1 MSVSQVASYKLRQ
14 LFSDKVVNKR
24 LARLKEVSR
33 LPRYIGE
40 YLVTKFCS
48 EEPTEEELAK
58 LDEFISRHHPDPKDK
73 DKILH
78 DLMTRGSATLIDE
91 VKVETDIKSGT
102 HKAQIPCV
110 RITDAQ
116 IDERLLEK
124 YENLL
129 RSGMWGLV
137 RLEYRALRS
146 GEGVAVVVNFE
157 PFQVSN
163 VDLDEFIEGRHE
175 FTTDEWVC
183 VLINT
188 LGLNPEVY
196 DRRSRMLLLL
206 RLVPLVE
213 ANSNMFELG
222 PRATG
227 KTYLYRNISYYT
239 RIFSGGKVSPAVLFY
254 HGLHRTIGEVGIRD
268 CIVFDEISKINFSEP
283 DEMMGKLKDYMVDG
297 FFERGILKR
306 AHSTCSLVFMG
317 NIEVSGRAP
326 AESLSDILPPFMRDS
341 AFIDRIHGLIPGWE
355 LPKIMKSRLHLSN
368 DYGFASDYFAEI
380 MHELRK
386 RDYGRFV
393 DEHVEF
399 EGPTTIRDERGIRKV
414 ASGLL
419 KLLYPHGEFTRSEL
433 QEVMELAVEVRQRVA
448 DWLHE
453 LSPGEFPKKKLG
465 FRIWG

>member
-78 DLMTRGSATLIDE
+78 DLMTRGFATLIDE
-91 VKVETDIKSGT
+91 VNVETDIKSGT

-116 IDERLLEK
+116 IDELLLEK

-163 VDLDEFIEGRHE
+163 VNLDEFIEGRHE

-227 KTYLYRNISYYT
+227 KTYLYRNIST
-239 RIFSGGKVSPAVLFY
+239 TQGS
-254 HGLHRTIGEVGIRD
+254 
-268 CIVFDEISKINFSEP
+268 
-283 DEMMGKLKDYMVDG
+283 
-297 FFERGILKR
+297 
-306 AHSTCSLVFMG
+306 
-317 NIEVSGRAP
+317 
-326 AESLSDILPPFMRDS
+326 
-341 AFIDRIHGLIPGWE
+341 
-355 LPKIMKSRLHLSN
+355 SR
-368 DYGFASDYFAEI
+368 
-380 MHELRK
+380 
-386 RDYGRFV
+386 
-393 DEHVEF
+393 
-399 EGPTTIRDERGIRKV
+399 
-414 ASGLL
+414 
-419 KLLYPHGEFTRSEL
+419 
-433 QEVMELAVEVRQRVA
+433 EVRSDQPCSSTTGYTEPSVR
-448 DWLHE
+448 
-453 LSPGEFPKKKLG
+453 LG
-465 FRIWG
+465 